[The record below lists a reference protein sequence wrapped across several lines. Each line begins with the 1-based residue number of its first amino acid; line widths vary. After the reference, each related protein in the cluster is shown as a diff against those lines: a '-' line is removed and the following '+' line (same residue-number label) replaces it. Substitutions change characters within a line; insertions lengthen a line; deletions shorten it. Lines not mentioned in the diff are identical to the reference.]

1 MDNDVLGLVA
11 AILTTLSFIPQVYRC
26 YKTKSA
32 GDISLFMYL
41 LFSLGVLL
49 WLIYGIRISNMPILV
64 ANIFTLTFTVIIL
77 YYKIRYSSRQ
87 RE

>member
-1 MDNDVLGLVA
+1 
-11 AILTTLSFIPQVYRC
+11 
-26 YKTKSA
+26 
-32 GDISLFMYL
+32 
-41 LFSLGVLL
+41 
-49 WLIYGIRISNMPILV
+49 MPILV